1 MPDGE
6 DVRWLRMAIEIS
18 WRCPPSP
25 SAFSVGAVIVDRSV
39 GATADASARV
49 LATGYSRELDPH
61 DHAEEVALRRLAQ
74 LAWPDRPDPP
84 DPLDRSDG
92 PDSPDRADRA
102 LPSGPPASGSSLTLY
117 SSLEP
122 CSARASRPRTCT
134 EMIIEAGIRRVVFAW
149 REPEVFVDCEGAE
162 IMRRVGLDV
171 VEVPGLAAAV
181 RAVNAHLLT

>member
-1 MPDGE
+1 M
-6 DVRWLRMAIEIS
+6 
-18 WRCPPSP
+18 
-25 SAFSVGAVIVDRSV
+25 GAVIVDRSV
-39 GATADASARV
+39 DTADVSARV

-74 LAWPDRPDPP
+74 LARPDR
-84 DPLDRSDG
+84 SG
-92 PDSPDRADRA
+92 RAT
-102 LPSGPPASGSSLTLY
+102 PSGLPTFGSSLTLY

-134 EMIIEAGIRRVVFAW
+134 ELIIEAGIRRVVFAW

-162 IMRRVGLDV
+162 TMRRAGLDV
-171 VEVPGLAAAV
+171 VEVPDLAAAV

>member
-1 MPDGE
+1 
-6 DVRWLRMAIEIS
+6 MAIEIS

-49 LATGYSRELDPH
+49 LATGHSRELDPH
-61 DHAEEVALRRLAQ
+61 DHAEEVALRRLAR
-74 LAWPDRPDPP
+74 LARPDPP
-84 DPLDRSDG
+84 DRSDG
-92 PDSPDRADRA
+92 PDWADWADRADRA
-102 LPSGPPASGSSLTLY
+102 LPSGPPASASSLTLY

-134 EMIIEAGIRRVVFAW
+134 ELIIEAGIRRVVFAW